1 MGDHAMFAENVTV
14 FTHAHSEA
22 DHMERIYKPVEL
34 KNHVTLGSGSVVL
47 AGVTMGEGSFAAVGA
62 VVTKD
67 VKAKAVVAGAPAKYL
82 RDTNTDGKSLD
93 DTNAYFFAKN
103 SFLR

>member
-1 MGDHAMFAENVTV
+1 MGDHAMFAENITV

-34 KNHVTLGSGSVVL
+34 KSNTTLGSGSVVL

-67 VKAKAVVAGAPAKYL
+67 VAPRAVVAGAPAKYL
-82 RDTNTDGKSLD
+82 RDTNLDGKSLD
-93 DTNAYFFAKN
+93 ETNAYFFAKN

>member
-1 MGDHAMFAENVTV
+1 MGDHAMFAENITV

-22 DHMERIYKPVEL
+22 NHMERIYKPVEL
-34 KNHVTLGSGSVVL
+34 KNYTTLGSGSVVL

-67 VKAKAVVAGAPAKYL
+67 VAPRTVVAGAPAKYL
-82 RDTNTDGKSLD
+82 RDTKLEGKTLNE
-93 DTNAYFFAKN
+93 TNAYFLKKN